1 MQPQMAVALGLSRGT
16 SIVTESIFE
25 NRFRYV
31 DELTRMGASIKV
43 EGNTAII
50 NGVDKYTGASMSA
63 PDLRAGAALVMAYR
77 ITPFNTTQLNA
88 RIDSEKMYDNLM
100 HKFKFGNIAQ
110 DDIYL
115 DETIMRMSQTHRRMF
130 IQLASQLIKEGK
142 NDKALKALD
151 YCQEVIPSKNVPH
164 DFIMSSSKEMADDY
178 IALGEIKKAETI
190 LDELANKAIEYITW
204 YMSLDDEKLALS
216 YENCINHFYMMDQ
229 INKSFAQALTKA
241 EENQDEA
248 LEESS
253 ETAMHY
259 AQRFEELYHMFN
271 ERVGRK

>member
-1 MQPQMAVALGLSRGT
+1 M
-16 SIVTESIFE
+16 
-25 NRFRYV
+25 
-31 DELTRMGASIKV
+31 
-43 EGNTAII
+43 
-50 NGVDKYTGASMSA
+50 
-63 PDLRAGAALVMAYR
+63 
-77 ITPFNTTQLNA
+77 
-88 RIDSEKMYDNLM
+88 
-100 HKFKFGNIAQ
+100 
-110 DDIYL
+110 
-115 DETIMRMSQTHRRMF
+115 
-130 IQLASQLIKEGK
+130 
-142 NDKALKALD
+142 
-151 YCQEVIPSKNVPH
+151 PH

-190 LDELANKAIEYITW
+190 LDELANKAVEYITW

-229 INKSFAQALTKA
+229 INKSFAKALTKA

-259 AQRFEELYHMFN
+259 AQKFEELYHMFN